1 MTYTQIT
8 SPMFMRFQSS
18 ALPLIASFMSGATLA
33 WMSTEN
39 DWHQKFSKY
48 HPVHIPFL
56 PSYNFYVRT
65 NTTQEFEEADKDIQG
80 VMAAINATASQS
92 LPKLQQR

>member
-1 MTYTQIT
+1 
-8 SPMFMRFQSS
+8 MRFQRN

-48 HPVHIPFL
+48 HHVHIPFL
-56 PSYNFYVRT
+56 PTYTFYVRT
-65 NTTQEFEEADKDIQG
+65 NTLQEFEEANKDIQG
-80 VMAAINATASQS
+80 VMAAINATATQS